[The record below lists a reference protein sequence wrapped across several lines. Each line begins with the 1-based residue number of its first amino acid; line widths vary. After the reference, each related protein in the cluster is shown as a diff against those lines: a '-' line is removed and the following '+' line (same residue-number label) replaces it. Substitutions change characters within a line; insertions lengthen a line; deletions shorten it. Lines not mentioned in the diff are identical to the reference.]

1 MESSLDS
8 DPLVLYAFEK
18 DTTESDCAC
27 ASVFSP
33 SILYTFGPLF
43 ESDCACPGDE
53 FCLAEQDCA
62 CPDDGFA
69 PATARAPRETII
81 WQAAP
86 ALYRAPL
93 PNDHEVAFNPLG
105 AVGVTVLNAPAR
117 RILDAFAQPRTL
129 PQAIAALD
137 AMTPA
142 NVLRASHDLAALGM
156 LQPVGVAST
165 FTRAQ
170 PRTLIAWLHITN
182 ACNLR
187 CAYCYINKTNEA
199 MDESTGIAAVEAVF
213 RSALTHQFRAVKL
226 KYAGGEP
233 SLNFDLV
240 MKLHAHARRL
250 ADASGLELREVLL
263 SNGVTLTDTMLD
275 AIRDAHI
282 RLMISLDGIGIANDA
297 QRARAD
303 GRGSYAC
310 IARTIDHAQA
320 RGITP
325 HLSITV
331 TTRNVDH
338 LAETVAFALERA
350 LPFNLNFVRADGDPS
365 ADCARWIGGLRAAF
379 AVIEKNLPPYSLLGT
394 LDRARFDQPHEYP
407 CGVGHNYIVID
418 HHGRVARCQ
427 MQITHA
433 VGDVSYDD
441 PLTIIRSAP
450 DDFENLAVDQR
461 EGCDV
466 CTWKYWCAGG
476 CPLMTFRTMG
486 RSNARS
492 PYCEIY
498 QTLYPELLR
507 LEGLRILYRQ
517 YN

>member
-1 MESSLDS
+1 
-8 DPLVLYAFEK
+8 
-18 DTTESDCAC
+18 
-27 ASVFSP
+27 
-33 SILYTFGPLF
+33 
-43 ESDCACPGDE
+43 
-53 FCLAEQDCA
+53 
-62 CPDDGFA
+62 
-69 PATARAPRETII
+69 
-81 WQAAP
+81 
-86 ALYRAPL
+86 
-93 PNDHEVAFNPLG
+93 
-105 AVGVTVLNAPAR
+105 
-117 RILDAFAQPRTL
+117 
-129 PQAIAALD
+129 
-137 AMTPA
+137 
-142 NVLRASHDLAALGM
+142 
-156 LQPVGVAST
+156 
-165 FTRAQ
+165 
-170 PRTLIAWLHITN
+170 
-182 ACNLR
+182 
-187 CAYCYINKTNEA
+187 
-199 MDESTGIAAVEAVF
+199 
-213 RSALTHQFRAVKL
+213 
-226 KYAGGEP
+226 
-233 SLNFDLV
+233 
-240 MKLHAHARRL
+240 
-250 ADASGLELREVLL
+250 L

-275 AIRDAHI
+275 VIRDAHI
-282 RLMISLDGIGIANDA
+282 RLMVSLDGIGIAANDA
-297 QRARAD
+297 QRASTD
-303 GRGSYAC
+303 GHGSYAQ
-310 IARTIDHAQA
+310 IARTIDRARA

-331 TTRNVDH
+331 TAQNVDH

-350 LPFNLNFVRADGDPS
+350 LPFNLNFVRADRDPI

-379 AVIEKNLPPYSLLGT
+379 AVIEKNLPPYSLLGV
-394 LDRARFDQPHEYP
+394 LDRAQFDRPHEYP

-418 HHGRVARCQ
+418 HRGRVARCQ

-450 DDFENLAVDQR
+450 DDFENLAVDKR